1 MLSLPIA
8 TLAVLA
14 MTAAAK
20 KCLNVTVPVDIA
32 ARTAVFD
39 LPVPQSNA
47 DATAFVS
54 NLTQQGRNF
63 TDLVLTGYQNTAGK
77 YQISTQYCVPSV
89 NNVSHPTL
97 QILTHGIGFDKTY
110 WDNAY
115 NNFNYSYVDVATDQ
129 YKYSTLSYDRLG
141 IGNSSHGEPLN
152 EIQSYLEVAALAK
165 LTLMLRN
172 GSFPGVPTAFRTITH
187 VGHSFGS
194 AQTYSLVN
202 TYPNISDGI
211 VLTGFSMN
219 GSFIPYFEAGADFIQ
234 ANLNQ
239 PFRFGNASFAVG
251 DAILASVST
260 ALNISTTSVAAT
272 NIINNYG
279 LTDFVA
285 GLPTRQRVPY
295 VNGYL
300 ANSNANSNQY
310 LFFEPG
316 FFDPQLAFA
325 GEATKQPVAV
335 GELLTLGSAPM
346 VNNYAGPV
354 LVITGSSDL
363 PFCGGDCFAT
373 GDPTLPSIPAA
384 VAASFPRVRAEDFTA
399 YIQPNTGHGLNFHYN
414 QTGAYRVIN
423 DFLGSKGLA
432 PS

>member
-1 MLSLPIA
+1 
-8 TLAVLA
+8 
-14 MTAAAK
+14 
-20 KCLNVTVPVDIA
+20 
-32 ARTAVFD
+32 
-39 LPVPQSNA
+39 
-47 DATAFVS
+47 
-54 NLTQQGRNF
+54 
-63 TDLVLTGYQNTAGK
+63 
-77 YQISTQYCVPSV
+77 
-89 NNVSHPTL
+89 
-97 QILTHGIGFDKTY
+97 
-110 WDNAY
+110 
-115 NNFNYSYVDVATDQ
+115 
-129 YKYSTLSYDRLG
+129 
-141 IGNSSHGEPLN
+141 
-152 EIQSYLEVAALAK
+152 
-165 LTLMLRN
+165 
-172 GSFPGVPTAFRTITH
+172 
-187 VGHSFGS
+187 
-194 AQTYSLVN
+194 
-202 TYPNISDGI
+202 
-211 VLTGFSMN
+211 MN

-354 LVITGSSDL
+354 LVITGCKSISPPPS
-363 PFCGGDCFAT
+363 PFFSPSFQT
-373 GDPTLPSIPAA
+373 SNHRFSPSI
-384 VAASFPRVRAEDFTA
+384 
-399 YIQPNTGHGLNFHYN
+399 
-414 QTGAYRVIN
+414 
-423 DFLGSKGLA
+423 
-432 PS
+432 